1 MLGWLTRLF
10 RQRVEAD
17 ASPAVVPPTP
27 EAPPLA
33 TPPPESPLLAT
44 PPPESSQLAIPP
56 PTDSDAPIE
65 AAEHSEVLDEAEIAD
80 PALEERLLLE
90 ITPAATDVDTD
101 AKETCPTCGKTGVFA
116 GPPGQR
122 FCTYCALRDE
132 LFERSA
138 AATE

>member
-17 ASPAVVPPTP
+17 AAPT
-27 EAPPLA
+27 AL
-33 TPPPESPLLAT
+33 PPPPDASL
-44 PPPESSQLAIPP
+44 LAIPP

-65 AAEHSEVLDEAEIAD
+65 AVDQAETAD
-80 PALEERLLLE
+80 HTLEEPVLLE
-90 ITPAATDVDTD
+90 LAPVAAEGD

-138 AATE
+138 AVTE